1 MQNEGK
7 YTMKIQVN
15 GMIYDE
21 SNRDCQCHLADAQHE
36 VFAFI
41 QCLDVGMDGTAS
53 AIKKRYWGRYD
64 HDNKEASIRA
74 IMENGGKWPVL
85 PK

>member
-1 MQNEGK
+1 
-7 YTMKIQVN
+7 MKIQVN

-53 AIKKRYWGRYD
+53 PIKKRYWGRYN
-64 HDNKEASIRA
+64 H
-74 IMENGGKWPVL
+74 
-85 PK
+85 